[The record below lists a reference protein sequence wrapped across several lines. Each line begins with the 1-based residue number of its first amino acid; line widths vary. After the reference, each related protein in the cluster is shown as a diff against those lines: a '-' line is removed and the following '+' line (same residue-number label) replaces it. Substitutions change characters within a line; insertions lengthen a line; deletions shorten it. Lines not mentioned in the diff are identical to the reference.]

1 MSSFDIKVSLIFF
14 TNFINKLKIIIYFV
28 SEDWYFCSHRLP
40 IARKALAEG
49 FKVVVVTRVS
59 NHRDIIKSEGFELAP
74 IGINRGGMNLF
85 SELRTIS
92 TLYSYYKKYKPD
104 IVHHVAIKPV
114 IYGALV
120 ARLIGSIKI
129 VNAMAGLGF
138 VFISNK
144 KRVKLLRF
152 FVHQLFRFLFNNKN
166 SQLILQNKDDLGY
179 FLKNKLVNNENVTIV
194 RGSGVDV
201 KKFIPA
207 EESTGVPIVML
218 ASRMLWDKGVGEF
231 IEAAKILK
239 QEGVEARFVLVG
251 DSDPENPASIPNAQ
265 LSEWHELG
273 IVEWWG
279 ERGNMHEMLT
289 QSHIVCLPSY
299 REGLPKV
306 LLEAAS
312 CGKPII
318 ATDVPGCREIVHD
331 GENGI
336 LVLLKNSIALASA
349 IKELIDNSEKRKSM
363 GINGRRL
370 VESEFSEEIVVNQTM
385 KVYQELLT

>member
-1 MSSFDIKVSLIFF
+1 MKTIV
-14 TNFINKLKIIIYFV
+14 YFV
-28 SEDWYFCSHRLP
+28 SEDWYFCSHRLS

-59 NHRDIIKSEGFELAP
+59 KHRDVIKSEGFELAP
-74 IGINRGGMNLF
+74 IEIKRGSFNLF
-85 SELRTIS
+85 LEFKTLITIY
-92 TLYSYYKKYKPD
+92 LYYKKYKPD

-114 IYGALV
+114 IYGTLV
-120 ARLIGSIKI
+120 ARLIGSIKV

-138 VFISNK
+138 IFISNK

-179 FLKNKLVNNENVTIV
+179 FLKNKLVNNDNVTIV
-194 RGSGVDV
+194 RGSGVDI

-207 EESTGVPIVML
+207 DESTGVPIVML

-231 IEAAKILK
+231 VNAAKILK
-239 QEGVEARFVLVG
+239 QKGIRVRFVLVG
-251 DSDPENPASIPNAQ
+251 DSDPENPASISNTQ

-289 QSHIVCLPSY
+289 QAHIVCLPSY

-312 CGKPII
+312 CGRPII
-318 ATDVPGCREIVHD
+318 ATDVPGCREIVRD

-336 LVLLKNSIALASA
+336 LVPLKDPDLLASA
-349 IKELIDNSEKRKSM
+349 IKELINNPEKRKSM
-363 GINGRRL
+363 GKNGRRL
-370 VESEFSEEIVVNQTM
+370 VEREFSEGIVVSQTL
-385 KVYQELLT
+385 KVYQELLA

>member
-1 MSSFDIKVSLIFF
+1 MK
-14 TNFINKLKIIIYFV
+14 TIIYFV

-40 IARKALAEG
+40 IARKALENG
-49 FKVVVVTRVS
+49 FKVVVITRV
-59 NHRDIIKSEGFELAP
+59 NKHRGIIESEGFELAP
-74 IGINRGGMNLF
+74 IEIKRGGMNLF

-92 TLYSYYKKYKPD
+92 TLYSYYKKYNPD

-114 IYGALV
+114 IYGTLV
-120 ARLIGSIKI
+120 ARFIGSIKI

-179 FLKNKLVNNENVTIV
+179 FLKNKLVNIDNVAII
-194 RGSGVDV
+194 RGSGVDI

-231 IEAAKILK
+231 VEAAKILK
-239 QEGVEARFVLVG
+239 QDGVEARFVLVG
-251 DSDPENPASIPNAQ
+251 ENDSENPASMSNSQ
-265 LSEWHELG
+265 LNEWNELD

-279 ERGNMHEMLT
+279 EKNDMHKVLT
-289 QSHIVCLPSY
+289 QAHIVCLPSY

-312 CGKPII
+312 CGRAII
-318 ATDVPGCREIVHD
+318 ATDVPGCREIVHN

-336 LVLLKNSIALASA
+336 LVPLKDSSSLASA
-349 IKELIDNSEKRKSM
+349 IKELINNPEKRKRM
-363 GINGRRL
+363 GKSGRKL
-370 VESEFSEEIVVNQTM
+370 VENEFSEEIVVNQTM

>member
-1 MSSFDIKVSLIFF
+1 MK
-14 TNFINKLKIIIYFV
+14 TIIYFV

-49 FKVVVVTRVS
+49 FKVVVITKVS
-59 NHRDIIKSEGFELAP
+59 KHRDVIESEGFELAP
-74 IGINRGGMNLF
+74 IEIKRGGANLF

-152 FVHQLFRFLFNNKN
+152 FVHQLFHFLFNNKN

-370 VESEFSEEIVVNQTM
+370 VESEFSEEIVVSQTLE
-385 KVYQELLT
+385 VYQELLNKC

>member
-1 MSSFDIKVSLIFF
+1 MK
-14 TNFINKLKIIIYFV
+14 TIIYFI
-28 SEDWYFCSHRLP
+28 SEDWYFFSHRLP

-49 FKVVVVTRVS
+49 FRVVVVTKVS
-59 NHRDIIKSEGFELAP
+59 KHRDFIKSEGFELAP
-74 IGINRGGMNLF
+74 IEIKRGGMNLF
-85 SELRTIS
+85 SELKTIYK
-92 TLYSYYKKYKPD
+92 LYSYYREYRPD

-114 IYGALV
+114 IYGTLI

-152 FVHQLFRFLFNNKN
+152 FVHQLFYFLFNNKN

-179 FLKNKLVNNENVTIV
+179 FLKNKLVNNDNVTII
-194 RGSGVDV
+194 RGSGVDI
-201 KKFIPA
+201 KKFIFA
-207 EESTGVPIVML
+207 EESPGIPIVML

-231 IEAAKILK
+231 VDVAKILK
-239 QEGVEARFVLVG
+239 QDGVEARFVLVG
-251 DSDPENPASIPNAQ
+251 DSDPENPASISNTQ

-279 ERGNMHEMLT
+279 ERSNMHEVLT
-289 QSHIVCLPSY
+289 QAHIVCLPSY

-336 LVLLKNSIALASA
+336 LVPLKDPNFLASA
-349 IKELIDNSEKRKSM
+349 IKELINNPGKRTSM
-363 GINGRRL
+363 GKNGRRL
-370 VESEFSEEIVVNQTM
+370 VEREFSEEIVVSQTL
-385 KVYQELLT
+385 KVYQELLS

>member
-289 QSHIVCLPSY
+289 QAHIVCLPSY

-331 GENGI
+331 GENGV
-336 LVLLKNSIALASA
+336 LVPLKDSNSLADA
-349 IKELIDNSEKRKSM
+349 IKELVNNPNKRDRM
-363 GINGRRL
+363 GENGRRL
-370 VESEFSEEIVVNQTM
+370 VEREFSEEIVAFQTSR
-385 KVYQELLT
+385 VYWKFLV

>member
-1 MSSFDIKVSLIFF
+1 MKTKTIIF
-14 TNFINKLKIIIYFV
+14 FV

-40 IARKALAEG
+40 VARKVLAEG
-49 FKVVVVTRVS
+49 FKVVVVTKVS
-59 NHRDIIKSEGFELAP
+59 KHRDVIESEGFELVP
-74 IGINRGGMNLF
+74 IEIKRGSVNLL
-85 SELRTIS
+85 SELKTIS
-92 TLYSYYKKYKPD
+92 ELYSYYKKYNPD

-114 IYGALV
+114 IYGTLV
-120 ARLIGSIKI
+120 ARLVGSIKI

-144 KRVKLLRF
+144 RKVKLLRLF
-152 FVHQLFRFLFNNKN
+152 IHQLFRFLFNKKN

-179 FLKNKLVNNENVTIV
+179 FLKNKLVNIDNVAII
-194 RGSGVDV
+194 RGSGVDINF
-201 KKFIPA
+201 FIPA
-207 EESTGVPIVML
+207 EESTGIPIVML

-231 IEAAKILK
+231 VEVAKILK

-251 DSDPENPASIPNAQ
+251 ENDSENPASISNSQ
-265 LSEWHELG
+265 LNEWNELG

-279 ERGNMHEMLT
+279 ERSNMHEVLT
-289 QSHIVCLPSY
+289 QAHIVCLPSY

-318 ATDVPGCREIVHD
+318 ATDVPGCREIVRD

-336 LVLLKNSIALASA
+336 LVPLKNPNSLASA
-349 IKELIDNSEKRKSM
+349 IKELINNPEKRKIM

-370 VESEFSEEIVVNQTM
+370 VEREFSEEIVVSQTL
-385 KVYQELLT
+385 KVYQELLA

>member
-166 SQLILQNKDDLGY
+166 SQLILQNKDDLEY
-179 FLKNKLVNNENVTIV
+179 FFKNKLVNNENVTIV
-194 RGSGVDV
+194 RGSGVDI
-201 KKFIPA
+201 KKFIPV
-207 EESTGVPIVML
+207 EECIGIPIVML

-231 IEAAKILK
+231 VNAAKTLK
-239 QEGVEARFVLVG
+239 QKGIRARFVLVG
-251 DSDPENPASIPNAQ
+251 DSDPENPASISNTQ

-279 ERGNMHEMLT
+279 ERSNMCEVLT
-289 QSHIVCLPSY
+289 QAHIVCLPSY

-312 CGKPII
+312 CSRPII
-318 ATDVPGCREIVHD
+318 ATDVPGCREIVHN
-331 GENGI
+331 GKNGI
-336 LVLLKNSIALASA
+336 LVPIKNSNSLTNA
-349 IKELIDNSEKRKSM
+349 IKELIDNPEKRKSM
-363 GINGRRL
+363 GVNGRRL
-370 VESEFSEEIVVNQTM
+370 VESEFSEEIVVSQTL
-385 KVYQELLT
+385 KVYQELLA

>member
-1 MSSFDIKVSLIFF
+1 MK
-14 TNFINKLKIIIYFV
+14 TIIYFV

-40 IARKALAEG
+40 IARKALKDG
-49 FKVVVVTRVS
+49 FKVVVITKVS
-59 NHRDIIKSEGFELAP
+59 KHRDVIESEGFELAP
-74 IGINRGGMNLF
+74 IEIKRGGANLF

-92 TLYSYYKKYKPD
+92 TLYSYYKKYNPD

-152 FVHQLFRFLFNNKN
+152 FVHQLFHFLFNNKN

-289 QSHIVCLPSY
+289 QAHIVCLPSY

-318 ATDVPGCREIVHD
+318 ATDVPGCREIVHN

-336 LVLLKNSIALASA
+336 LVPLKDSSSLASA
-349 IKELIDNSEKRKSM
+349 MKELINNPEKRKII

-370 VESEFSEEIVVNQTM
+370 VENEFSEEIVVSQTL
-385 KVYQELLT
+385 KVYQELLA

>member
-1 MSSFDIKVSLIFF
+1 MKTKTIIF
-14 TNFINKLKIIIYFV
+14 FV

-40 IARKALAEG
+40 VARKVLAEG
-49 FKVVVVTRVS
+49 FKVVVVTKVS
-59 NHRDIIKSEGFELAP
+59 KHRDVIESEGFELVP
-74 IGINRGGMNLF
+74 IEIKRGSVNLL
-85 SELRTIS
+85 SELKTIS
-92 TLYSYYKKYKPD
+92 ELYSYYKKYNPD

-114 IYGALV
+114 IYGTLV
-120 ARLIGSIKI
+120 ARLVGSIKI

-144 KRVKLLRF
+144 RKVKLLRLF
-152 FVHQLFRFLFNNKN
+152 IHQLFRFLFNKKN

-179 FLKNKLVNNENVTIV
+179 FLKNKLVNIDNVAII
-194 RGSGVDV
+194 RGSGVDINF
-201 KKFIPA
+201 FIPA
-207 EESTGVPIVML
+207 EESTGIPIVML

-231 IEAAKILK
+231 VNAAKTLK
-239 QEGVEARFVLVG
+239 QKGIRARFVLVG
-251 DSDPENPASIPNAQ
+251 DSDPENPASISNTQ

-279 ERGNMHEMLT
+279 ERSNMCEVLT
-289 QSHIVCLPSY
+289 QAHIVCLPSY

-312 CGKPII
+312 CSRPII
-318 ATDVPGCREIVHD
+318 ATDVPGCREIVHN

-336 LVLLKNSIALASA
+336 LVPLKDSSSLASA
-349 IKELIDNSEKRKSM
+349 MKELINNPEKRKII

-370 VESEFSEEIVVNQTM
+370 VENEFSEEIVVSQTL
-385 KVYQELLT
+385 KVYQELLA

>member
-1 MSSFDIKVSLIFF
+1 
-14 TNFINKLKIIIYFV
+14 LKTIIYFV

-40 IARKALAEG
+40 IARKAFAEG

-59 NHRDIIKSEGFELAP
+59 NHGDIIESEGFELAS
-74 IGINRGGMNLF
+74 IEINRGSMNLF

-92 TLYSYYKKYKPD
+92 TLYSYYKQYKPD

-114 IYGALV
+114 IYGTLV

-144 KRVKLLRF
+144 KKVKLLRLF
-152 FVHQLFRFLFNNKN
+152 IHQLFRFLFNNKN

-179 FLKNKLVNNENVTIV
+179 FLKNKLVNIDNVAII
-194 RGSGVDV
+194 RGSGVDI

-231 IEAAKILK
+231 VEAAKILK
-239 QEGVEARFVLVG
+239 QDGVEARFVLVG
-251 DSDPENPASIPNAQ
+251 ENDSENPASMSNSQ
-265 LSEWHELG
+265 LNEWNELD

-279 ERGNMHEMLT
+279 EKNDMHKVLT
-289 QSHIVCLPSY
+289 QAHIVCLPSY

-312 CGKPII
+312 CGRAII
-318 ATDVPGCREIVHD
+318 ATDVPGCREIVHN

-336 LVLLKNSIALASA
+336 LVPLKDSSSLASA
-349 IKELIDNSEKRKSM
+349 IKELINNPEKRKRM
-363 GINGRRL
+363 GKSGRKL
-370 VESEFSEEIVVNQTM
+370 VENEFSEEIVVNQTM
-385 KVYQELLT
+385 KVYQELLA

>member
-1 MSSFDIKVSLIFF
+1 MK
-14 TNFINKLKIIIYFV
+14 TIIYFV
-28 SEDWYFCSHRLP
+28 SEDWYFYSHRLP
-40 IARKALAEG
+40 IARKALTEG
-49 FKVVVVTRVS
+49 FRVVVVTKV
-59 NHRDIIKSEGFELAP
+59 NKHRDVIESEGFKLAP
-74 IGINRGGMNLF
+74 IKIERGGINLL
-85 SELRTIS
+85 SEFKLVF
-92 TLYSYYKKYKPD
+92 TLYKYYKKYKPD

-114 IYGALV
+114 IYGTLV

-138 VFISNK
+138 IFISNK
-144 KRVKLLRF
+144 KKIKLLRF
-152 FVHQLFRFLFNNKN
+152 FIHQLFRFLFRSKN

-179 FLKNKLVNNENVTIV
+179 FLKNKLVNIDNVAII
-194 RGSGVDV
+194 RGSGVDINF
-201 KKFIPA
+201 FIPTD
-207 EESTGVPIVML
+207 ESTGVPIVML

-289 QSHIVCLPSY
+289 QAHIVCLPSY

-318 ATDVPGCREIVHD
+318 ATDVPGCREIVHN

-336 LVLLKNSIALASA
+336 LVPLKDSSSLASA
-349 IKELIDNSEKRKSM
+349 MKELINNPEKRKII

-370 VESEFSEEIVVNQTM
+370 VENEFSEEIVVSQTL
-385 KVYQELLT
+385 KVYQELLA

>member
-1 MSSFDIKVSLIFF
+1 MKTIV
-14 TNFINKLKIIIYFV
+14 YFV

-49 FKVVVVTRVS
+49 FKVVVITKVS
-59 NHRDIIKSEGFELAP
+59 KHKDAIESEGFELAP
-74 IGINRGGMNLF
+74 IEIKRGGMNLF
-85 SELRTIS
+85 SELKTIS
-92 TLYSYYKKYKPD
+92 ELYSYYKKYNPD

-114 IYGALV
+114 IYGTLV
-120 ARLIGSIKI
+120 AQFIGSIKI
-129 VNAMAGLGF
+129 VNAMAGLGYI
-138 VFISNK
+138 FISNK
-144 KRVKLLRF
+144 KKVKLLRF
-152 FVHQLFRFLFNNKN
+152 FIHQLFRFLFRSKN
-166 SQLILQNKDDLGY
+166 SQLILQNKDDLEY
-179 FLKNKLVNNENVTIV
+179 FLKNKLVNNDNVAII
-194 RGSGVDV
+194 RGSGVNIEQFTFMNEV
-201 KKFIPA
+201 KD
-207 EESTGVPIVML
+207 TPIVML

-318 ATDVPGCREIVHD
+318 ATDVPGCREIVHN

-336 LVLLKNSIALASA
+336 LVPLKDSSSLASA
-349 IKELIDNSEKRKSM
+349 MKELINNPEKRKII

-370 VESEFSEEIVVNQTM
+370 VENEFSEEIVVSQTL
-385 KVYQELLT
+385 KVYQELLA

>member
-1 MSSFDIKVSLIFF
+1 MK
-14 TNFINKLKIIIYFV
+14 TIIYFV
-28 SEDWYFCSHRLP
+28 SEDWYFCSHRLS

-59 NHRDIIKSEGFELAP
+59 KHRDVIKSEGFELAP
-74 IGINRGGMNLF
+74 IEVKRGGMNIF
-85 SELRTIS
+85 SEFKTLFV
-92 TLYSYYKKYKPD
+92 LYSYYKKYKPD
-104 IVHHVAIKPV
+104 VVHHVAIKPV
-114 IYGALV
+114 IYGTLI

-144 KRVKLLRF
+144 KKVKLLRF

-179 FLKNKLVNNENVTIV
+179 FLKNKLVNNDRVTII
-194 RGSGVDV
+194 RGSGVDI

-207 EESTGVPIVML
+207 EESKGIPIVML

-231 IEAAKILK
+231 VNAAKILK
-239 QEGVEARFVLVG
+239 QKGIRVRFVLVG
-251 DSDPENPASIPNAQ
+251 DGDSENPSSISSTQ

-273 IVEWWG
+273 IVNWWG
-279 ERGNMHEMLT
+279 ERDNMQEVLT
-289 QSHIVCLPSY
+289 QAHIVCLPSY

-312 CGKPII
+312 CGRPII
-318 ATDVPGCREIVHD
+318 ATDAPGCREIVHD

-336 LVLLKNSIALASA
+336 LVPLKDSNFLASA
-349 IKELIDNSEKRKSM
+349 IKELVNNPGKRKSM
-363 GINGRRL
+363 GKNGRIL
-370 VESEFSEEIVVNQTM
+370 VKREFSEEIVVSQTLT
-385 KVYQELLT
+385 VYQELLA

>member
-1 MSSFDIKVSLIFF
+1 
-14 TNFINKLKIIIYFV
+14 
-28 SEDWYFCSHRLP
+28 
-40 IARKALAEG
+40 
-49 FKVVVVTRVS
+49 
-59 NHRDIIKSEGFELAP
+59 
-74 IGINRGGMNLF
+74 
-85 SELRTIS
+85 
-92 TLYSYYKKYKPD
+92 
-104 IVHHVAIKPV
+104 
-114 IYGALV
+114 
-120 ARLIGSIKI
+120 
-129 VNAMAGLGF
+129 
-138 VFISNK
+138 
-144 KRVKLLRF
+144 
-152 FVHQLFRFLFNNKN
+152 
-166 SQLILQNKDDLGY
+166 
-179 FLKNKLVNNENVTIV
+179 VTIV

-289 QSHIVCLPSY
+289 QAHIVCLPSY

-318 ATDVPGCREIVHD
+318 ATDVPGCREIVHN

-336 LVLLKNSIALASA
+336 LVPLKDSSSLASA
-349 IKELIDNSEKRKSM
+349 MKELINNPEKRKII

-370 VESEFSEEIVVNQTM
+370 VENEFSEEIVVSQTL
-385 KVYQELLT
+385 KVYQELLA

>member
-1 MSSFDIKVSLIFF
+1 VK
-14 TNFINKLKIIIYFV
+14 TIIYFV

-40 IARKALAEG
+40 IARKALIKG
-49 FKVVVVTRVS
+49 FKVVVVAKVS
-59 NHRDIIKSEGFELAP
+59 KYGSVIESEGFELAP
-74 IGINRGGMNLF
+74 IEIQRGGWNLS
-85 SELRTIS
+85 SEFKTILA
-92 TLYSYYKKYKPD
+92 LYAYYKKYKPD

-114 IYGALV
+114 IYGTIV
-120 ARLIGSIKI
+120 ARVIGSIKV

-144 KRVKLLRF
+144 KKVKLLRF
-152 FVHQLFRFLFNNKN
+152 FIHKLFRFLFNNKN
-166 SQLILQNKDDLGY
+166 VRLILQNKDDLRY
-179 FLKNKLVNNENVTIV
+179 FLKNKLIKKDLVTII
-194 RGSGVDV
+194 RGSGVDI
-201 KKFIPA
+201 KKFIPV
-207 EESTGVPIVML
+207 EECMGIPIVML

-289 QSHIVCLPSY
+289 QAHIVCLPSY

-318 ATDVPGCREIVHD
+318 ATDVPGCREIVHN

-336 LVLLKNSIALASA
+336 LVPLKNSTALASA
-349 IKELIDNSEKRKSM
+349 MKELINNPEKRKIM

-370 VESEFSEEIVVNQTM
+370 VENEFSEEIVVSQTL
-385 KVYQELLT
+385 KVYQELLA